1 MDTDDVGARLVEATG
16 LNGALVEVQHPN
28 APWNDKI
35 VIWMMVDDDTAEAIA
50 EDVREVAAFAADDR
64 DLGGHDLTLA
74 ATKGEPADFPD
85 RSSLVL
91 STAYVMGSVA
101 TLVGGKGVEDL
112 LELGGDASHTED
124 SGNDRKELD

>member
-35 VIWMMVDDDTAEAIA
+35 VIWMMVDDDSAEAVA

-112 LELGGDASHTED
+112 LELDAD
-124 SGNDRKELD
+124 DVRRLARQ